1 MAQFHF
7 NAREVEPDQGGIGAI
22 PAGWYKTMVTK
33 TEMKPTADGAGQ
45 YIAMVLQVLDGTYKG
60 SNFFT
65 NFNVI
70 NNSEKAVEIG
80 RKQLSALC
88 HATNVLDMTDTDQV
102 KNIPFFTR
110 VKKTDAVMDE
120 QDPTKVKY
128 QEKNETTGFRNIND
142 QAAVAKAAETAQQIA
157 KNQAASGA
165 ASTQQQ
171 RPPMQPQQQPAY
183 QAPVQ
188 QPMQQP
194 QFQQPMQQPVQQPVQ
209 QPMQQQQFQAPQ
221 TQQPQQ
227 QFQAPQQQMQQPVQ
241 EVGGQPAWAAAP
253 QQPWGA
259 AAPAQQT
266 QQQQQP
272 QATPEQQAA
281 YQQAQTMAPPWGAQ
295 Q

>member
-33 TEMKPTADGAGQ
+33 TELKPTADGGGQ
-45 YIAMVLQVLDGTYKG
+45 LISATIQVLEGTYKG

-88 HATNVLDMTDTDQV
+88 HAVNVLDMTDTDQV

-110 VKKTDAVMDE
+110 VKLTPAVMDE

-142 QAAVAKAAETAQQIA
+142 QAAIAKAAETAQLIA
-157 KNQAASGA
+157 K
-165 ASTQQQ
+165 TQVVNGGSPAPQQ
-171 RPPMQPQQQPAY
+171 RPQMQPQQQPAF

-194 QFQQPMQQPVQQPVQ
+194 QFQNQMQQPVQ

-221 TQQPQQ
+221 MQQQPQQ
-227 QFQAPQQQMQQPVQ
+227 QFQGAQQQMQQPVQ
-241 EVGGQPAWAAAP
+241 QVAGQPAWAAAP
-253 QQPWGA
+253 EQPWGA

-266 QQQQQP
+266 QQQQAP
-272 QATPEQQAA
+272 VATPEQQQQ
-281 YQQAQTMAPPWGAQ
+281 YQQTQMAAPPWGAQ
-295 Q
+295 A

>member
-33 TEMKPTADGAGQ
+33 TELKATGDGTGQ
-45 YIAMVLQVLDGTYKG
+45 MIAAVIQVLEGTYKG

-65 NFNVI
+65 NFNVV

-88 HATNVLDMTDTDQV
+88 HAVNVLEMTETDQL

-110 VKKTDAVMDE
+110 VKLTPAVMDE

-142 QAAVAKAAETAQQIA
+142 QAAIAKAAETAQAAA
-157 KNQAASGA
+157 KAVSGA
-165 ASTQQQ
+165 AQPAAQARPAMPPQQ
-171 RPPMQPQQQPAY
+171 PPMQQAAPQYMPPAQ
-183 QAPVQ
+183 QAP
-188 QPMQQP
+188 
-194 QFQQPMQQPVQQPVQ
+194 
-209 QPMQQQQFQAPQ
+209 QQQFQAPPM
-221 TQQPQQ
+221 QQAPQQ
-227 QFQAPQQQMQQPVQ
+227 QFQAPQMQQPVQQPQFQAPQQMQQPVQ
-241 EVGGQPAWAAAP
+241 QQQAPAGQPAWAAAP
-253 QQPWGA
+253 EQPWGA
-259 AAPAQQT
+259 AAPAQQA

-272 QATPEQQAA
+272 QATPEQQAQ
-281 YQQAQTMAPPWGAQ
+281 YQQTMQAPPPWGAPQ
-295 Q
+295 